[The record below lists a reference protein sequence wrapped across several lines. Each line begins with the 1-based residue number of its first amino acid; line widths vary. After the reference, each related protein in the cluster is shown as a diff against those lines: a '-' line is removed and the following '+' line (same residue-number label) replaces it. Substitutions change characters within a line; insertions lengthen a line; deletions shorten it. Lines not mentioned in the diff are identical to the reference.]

1 MLRSAAKVVRF
12 ATCAVIVALTAL
24 VLSVGA
30 QAAAYPPQ
38 QQLPSQTIQD
48 FMKNPSQLLTQFPN
62 GGGMM
67 ISRVRD
73 LMASDQATL
82 SAILSLVPNANAEQK
97 AALGAALGQAAR
109 LYVRNDPAVAGLIQQ
124 QVAATNDPDLIR
136 AYRAVAGD
144 IETGGVGGA
153 GGGST
158 GAIGG
163 QTSALAGTGGANGGG
178 PTPGSSGTGTGSP
191 SISGT
196 ASAGGAGATVSP

>member
-1 MLRSAAKVVRF
+1 MLRSAAELVRC
-12 ATCAVIVALTAL
+12 ATCAVMVALSAL
-24 VLSVGA
+24 ALSVGA
-30 QAAAYPPQ
+30 QAAAYPPN

-73 LMASDQATL
+73 LMASDPATL
-82 SAILSLVPNANAEQK
+82 STILGLAANANAEQK

-124 QVAATNDPDLIR
+124 QVAASNDPDLIR

-144 IETGGVGGA
+144 IETGGVGG
-153 GGGST
+153 GGEST
-158 GAIGG
+158 GGVGG
-163 QTSALAGTGGANGGG
+163 QTSAIPSGGPSSGPSG
-178 PTPGSSGTGTGSP
+178 PTPSGGGTGTS
-191 SISGT
+191 SSTISGA
-196 ASAGGAGATVSP
+196 ASAGGAYSVSP